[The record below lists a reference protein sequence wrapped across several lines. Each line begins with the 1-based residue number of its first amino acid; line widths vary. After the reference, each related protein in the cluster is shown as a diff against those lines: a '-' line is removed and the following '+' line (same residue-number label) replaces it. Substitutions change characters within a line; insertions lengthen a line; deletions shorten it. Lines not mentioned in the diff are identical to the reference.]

1 MELAPPGTRKVEKM
15 SSRSKSSGR
24 QAKPPATRQETS
36 RETRQETTLAQD
48 ILMDLPLL
56 MHGSGDAR
64 PEDVDPESVA
74 VLAGCVERY
83 VRSLVSAAL
92 DSLDARTD
100 GQVVGGGGCLGVPPY
115 RGGGE
120 SGVPSGRGAATT
132 EPADEPR
139 RKKRKVDYWD
149 LPPGSNRDVGEAFDE
164 GEDSP
169 LLKYR
174 LASTSAGAASRHPP
188 VPVEDQPLLGFA
200 PVDLHE
206 DERTRGHYMT
216 PSSALSA
223 RDFIFPICHDAE
235 LYERVKEVQA
245 SRRMMA
251 RDLVDESL
259 LDIIRSEG
267 AEIGKAPQVDLLD
280 AVLSGDGKGGAVPG
294 SAGGKDK
301 SDDKE
306 TKKEMMRMVGAS
318 LLDGDVEAM
327 WPGCNPVMRPSWS

>member
-1 MELAPPGTRKVEKM
+1 M

-24 QAKPPATRQETS
+24 QAKSAKPPAARQETS
-36 RETRQETTLAQD
+36 ETRRETTLAQD

-120 SGVPSGRGAATT
+120 SGGAGDRGAATLESSG
-132 EPADEPR
+132 EPL

-149 LPPGSNRDVGEAFDE
+149 LPLGSSRDLDDAFDE
-164 GEDSP
+164 GENSS
-169 LLKYR
+169 LLKHR
-174 LASTSAGAASRHPP
+174 LMSGTGTASGQPP
-188 VPVEDQPLLGFA
+188 VAVEDRPLLGFA

-206 DERTRGHYMT
+206 DERARGHYMT

-259 LDIIRSEG
+259 MEIIRAEG

-280 AVLSGDGKGGAVPG
+280 AVLSGGGGKGDAVPG

-306 TKKEMMRMVGAS
+306 AKKELMRMVGAS

>member
-1 MELAPPGTRKVEKM
+1 M

-24 QAKPPATRQETS
+24 QAKSPATRQDAAP
-36 RETRQETTLAQD
+36 ETRHDTTLAQD

-74 VLAGCVERY
+74 VLACCVERY
-83 VRSLVSAAL
+83 VRSLCSAAL

-115 RGGGE
+115 HRD
-120 SGVPSGRGAATT
+120 GVEAGAAGDRGASTLEST
-132 EPADEPR
+132 EPR

-149 LPPGSNRDVGEAFDE
+149 LPVGSSRDLDDAFDE
-164 GEDSP
+164 GESSP
-169 LLKYR
+169 LLKHR
-174 LASTSAGAASRHPP
+174 LTSGAGKAPGQPP
-188 VPVEDQPLLGFA
+188 VAVEDQPLLGFA

-206 DERTRGHYMT
+206 DERTRGQYMT

-223 RDFIFPICHDAE
+223 RDFIFPISHDAE

-259 LDIIRSEG
+259 VEIIRSEG
-267 AEIGKAPQVDLLD
+267 AEIGRAPQVDMLD
-280 AVLSGDGKGGAVPG
+280 AILSGGGKGGAVPG
-294 SAGGKDK
+294 SSGGKDK

-306 TKKEMMRMVGAS
+306 AKKELMRMVGAS
-318 LLDGDVEAM
+318 LVDGDVEAM